1 MALKKLREAILAE
14 EEPEEAATTLV
25 TRELMRKRA
34 AEEATVKK
42 ALVIAAEIS
51 VPTEVL
57 MKESSVE
64 ASQKV
69 VELTENIQ

>member
-1 MALKKLREAILAE
+1 MDIKKLREASLVE
-14 EEPEEAATTLV
+14 EEQEEAATTLV

-64 ASQKV
+64 AAQAGN
-69 VELTENIQ
+69 EFTENL